1 MVRHTRQLGKATLSI
16 LAATIR
22 GSRLRG
28 ACFSAR
34 ILLTLVLL
42 LGGLSSLVHGN
53 MSYLTLPVTFNNTL
67 LPMESQLVRM
77 DDVLYMPL
85 REWIKALKGQMTY
98 LPKDDAYEIKVSG
111 NAAIVIAAYSPE
123 LWVSGRQHFM
133 KHPAIYID
141 RQIYVPLEEFAW
153 ILGAKADITTKG
165 VTLNFAGLRA
175 PPSSS
180 APSKRALVLATREEN
195 KFVLDTF
202 QFPNLRNVPNPV
214 LEIAGKRFPI
224 KGLYLYQNDTL
235 YLNFGPIFESL
246 GGKTTLSAKTIQVDI
261 FGKTLRFSRDSQV
274 VKIQQGAQE
283 ETRYI
288 ADVTHTRNGITLLS
302 LQAVASV
309 LGLQPHWTPHQQ
321 TLVLASRLRMIS
333 LQQRDNSLALVIRT
347 SLPIT
352 PVVPTASN
360 SIPRFEIEFPST
372 VLGFS
377 PGELLSPMGPLAA
390 LRWRQDGSTSYLM
403 LMYEEEGSILKPIQQ
418 EDQWIIAFQN
428 KLSKLSQVT
437 HDGYPALEISAEYP
451 FGLRGWML
459 DATRL
464 VLDMPDVISTLPL
477 TVSANAGNPY
487 TKIRTSQFSWTPLS
501 ARIVVDLKDQTGY
514 TLVKQGPQ
522 TWRVVFGKKGVM
534 LPTQPTNTSS
544 NISNKPTPPPQKT
557 TITTTPVASKSA
569 LKNKLIFIDPGHGG
583 DDPGALGP
591 SEEYEKEFTLDI
603 SLRLGKLLTSEGA
616 RVVYARTDDQ
626 NPSLQA
632 RVEMAEKL
640 KASLFISVHI
650 NSFFHS
656 YANGT
661 ETYYFKPE
669 DKPLADAMHPE
680 IMKVTQGKN
689 NGLKRARLYVLR
701 NTTMPAVLVEPL
713 FLTHKAEL
721 EKLKTTAFRQNL
733 AQSLANGILRYY
745 DK

>member
-1 MVRHTRQLGKATLSI
+1 MVRHTDPLKNDAGTRTV
-16 LAATIR
+16 TVRR
-22 GSRLRG
+22 GLRL
-28 ACFSAR
+28 SAR
-34 ILLTLVLL
+34 LLVLVGVL
-42 LGGLSSLVHGN
+42 IGGLSLSINAN
-53 MSYLTLPVTFNNTL
+53 MAYLTLPVTFNNTL

-123 LWVSGRQHFM
+123 IWVSGRQHFM
-133 KHPAIYID
+133 QHPAIYID

-153 ILGAKADITTKG
+153 ILGAKAEITTKG

-175 PPSSS
+175 PSSSS
-180 APSKRALVLATREEN
+180 AGTKRATVLATREET

-202 QFPNLRNVPNPV
+202 QFPNLRNVSNPI
-214 LEIAGKRFPI
+214 LEIAGQRFPI
-224 KGLYLYQNDTL
+224 KGLYLYQKDTL

-246 GGKTTLSAKTIQVDI
+246 GGKISMTDKTVQVAI
-261 FGKTLRFSRDSQV
+261 FGKTLHFSRDSQV
-274 VKIQQGAQE
+274 VKIQQDPQE
-283 ETRYI
+283 ETRYM
-288 ADVTHTRNGITLLS
+288 ADALHVRNNVTLIS
-302 LQAVASV
+302 LQAIAAA

-321 TLVLASRLRMIS
+321 TLTLASRLRVIS

-347 SLPIT
+347 SLPIA
-352 PVVPTASN
+352 PVVPTASK
-360 SIPRFEIEFPST
+360 SVPRFEIEFPST

-418 EDQWIIAFQN
+418 GDQWVIAFQN
-428 KLSKLSQVT
+428 KLTKLTQIT
-437 HDGYPALEISAEYP
+437 HEGYPALEISAEYP
-451 FGLRGWML
+451 FGLRLWRP
-459 DATRL
+459 DANRL
-464 VLDMPDVISTLPL
+464 VMDMPDVTNTLPL
-477 TVSANAGNPY
+477 TVSANAENPY

-501 ARIVVDLKDQTGY
+501 SRIVVDLKDQTGY
-514 TLVKQGPQ
+514 ILVKKDAQ
-522 TWRVVFGKKGVM
+522 TWRVVFGKKGEKM
-534 LPTQPTNTSS
+534 
-544 NISNKPTPPPQKT
+544 PPQLTIPTVKKT
-557 TITTTPVASKSA
+557 PDTPTKTILSSMPSSSQSP
-569 LKNKLIFIDPGHGG
+569 LKNKIIFIDPGHGG

-591 SEEYEKEFTLDI
+591 SDEYEKEFTLDI
-603 SLRLGKLLTSEGA
+603 SLRLGKILLSQGA

-626 NPSLQA
+626 NPSLQT
-632 RVEMAEKL
+632 RVEMAEKV
-640 KASLFISVHI
+640 KASLFVSVHI

-669 DKPLADAMHPE
+669 DKALADAMHPE

-721 EKLKTTAFRQNL
+721 EKLKTTAFRQNI
-733 AQSLANGILRYY
+733 AHSLADGILRYY
-745 DK
+745 AK